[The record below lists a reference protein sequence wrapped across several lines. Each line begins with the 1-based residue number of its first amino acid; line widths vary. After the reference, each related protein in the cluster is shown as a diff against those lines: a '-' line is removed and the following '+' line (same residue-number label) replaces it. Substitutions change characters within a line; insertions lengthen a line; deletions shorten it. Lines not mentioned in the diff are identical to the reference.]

1 MKYAEALQLINPYKV
16 LYALNLSPKAQGG
29 YLAFPCPACQE
40 PAVIKTH
47 SEKKNVWYC
56 PKCKDSGN
64 IISLVM
70 RLKKLEYLDA
80 KTFCLEKVEPQKEIT
95 EELPLNYD
103 LEWCELLN
111 KEGIDKELCDRLGVG
126 KPKGKTMLS
135 GTIAFTVH
143 NEHGLKVA
151 YFGLKPDGT
160 KKFHQ
165 SFNPELYLY
174 NVNNVDPREEVWLTT
189 DMLRCLKHIQDG
201 RKALCNFG
209 LPYLS
214 PKQYEMLN
222 AFPWV
227 TIEWLF
233 ADKREISVSV
243 AQNLKAYHRFV

>member
-1 MKYAEALQLINPYKV
+1 MKYAEALQLINPFKV
-16 LYALNLSPKAQGG
+16 LYALKLNPQAQGG
-29 YLAFPCPACQE
+29 YLSFPCPACGE

-56 PKCKDSGN
+56 PGCKAAGN

-70 RLKKLEYLDA
+70 KQKNLEYLDA
-80 KTFCLEKVEPQKEIT
+80 KTFCLDRVENPEPIT
-95 EELPLNYD
+95 EELQLNYE

-111 KEGIDKELCDRLGVG
+111 KEGIDKELCETLGVG

-135 GTIAFTVH
+135 GCVAFTVY
-143 NEHGLKVA
+143 NDGKKIA
-151 YFGLKPDGT
+151 YYGIRLADRMRLYHK
-160 KKFHQ
+160 
-165 SFNPELYLY
+165 SFNPELYLWNY
-174 NVNNVDPREEVWLTT
+174 QNCDPGEEVWLTT

-214 PKQYEMLN
+214 PKHYEMLN

-227 TIEWLF
+227 IIEWLF
-233 ADKREISVSV
+233 TDQREISASV